1 MSAAMKFTR
10 EIFFRVRERLKQSVR
25 VNIIGCNHASNGDV
39 FIVEKYRKPGLT
51 WQVLHHG
58 QGCMRMETYGLS
70 YVHILA
76 IVVRLNLCGIPNNLV
91 LKQW

>member
-39 FIVEKYRKPGLT
+39 FIVEKYRRADTTGYVKRSRT
-51 WQVLHHG
+51 KDVL
-58 QGCMRMETYGLS
+58 S
-70 YVHILA
+70 NSF
-76 IVVRLNLCGIPNNLV
+76 VRLDDS
-91 LKQW
+91 